1 MIDDSNFFQ
10 GNLEI
15 SIENTI
21 QVNEL
26 NKIIK
31 NIFYFIKLMEMI
43 LMENIVH
50 SRLQDFKIREIICR
64 SCLLA
69 FTLQGNIF

>member
-31 NIFYFIKLMEMI
+31 NMFYFIKLMEMI

-50 SRLQDFKIREIICR
+50 SRLQDFKIREIIFR